1 MKTSLL
7 TLFIFLSTVLMAQ
20 SNGKGVVIIKDKK
33 IDALIQNKS
42 NVKRI
47 NTTGYRIQI
56 YFSTNKNALNEIRL
70 KFIKAYPRIETYIT
84 YDAPNY
90 FLRVGDF
97 ADRNDAEKFKKEIF
111 REFPDNF
118 IVKCSINLPNDD
130 DENDTIP
137 TKETKE
143 KEIVAP
149 KKRKD

>member
-56 YFSTNKNALNEIRL
+56 YFSTNKNELNEIRL

-130 DENDTIP
+130 DENDTI
-137 TKETKE
+137 E
-143 KEIVAP
+143 KS
-149 KKRKD
+149 RK